1 MAKAILVRKLRQED
15 YRRRLSQTTTREEY
29 EMIHKPYCEVKN
41 NHTDKC

>member
-1 MAKAILVRKLRQED
+1 MVAKAIIVGKLRQD
-15 YRRRLSQTTTREEY
+15 YRRRLSQTTREEY